1 MATEN
6 TTPANSDLSSTEIGK
21 NIMTSQVL
29 RIEDATQLVEH
40 SPTDVHEQLKAGS
53 AVLVDVREVSEYEN
67 ERIPGAF
74 LMPLSF
80 FDADRFP
87 NIPNTRVILMCAV
100 GKRSA
105 AAAKQLMKAGVRV
118 THHMTGGLTGWKESG
133 LATDKD

>member
-1 MATEN
+1 
-6 TTPANSDLSSTEIGK
+6 
-21 NIMTSQVL
+21 MTSQVI
-29 RIEDATQLVEH
+29 RIEDAVQLIEH
-40 SPTDVHEQLKAGS
+40 APLDVHNQLQAGT

-87 NIPNTRVILMCAV
+87 FLPDTRIILMCAV

-105 AAAKQLMKAGVRV
+105 AAAKQLMNAGFRT
-118 THHMTGGLTGWKESG
+118 THHMKGGLTRWKEQG
-133 LATDKD
+133 LETDVD

>member
-1 MATEN
+1 MA
-6 TTPANSDLSSTEIGK
+6 
-21 NIMTSQVL
+21 SQVL
-29 RIEDATQLVEH
+29 QMEDAAQLVEH
-40 SPTDVHEQLKAGS
+40 DPIAVQEQLQAGQ

-87 NIPNTRVILMCAV
+87 FIPDTRVILMCAV

-105 AAAKQLMKAGVRV
+105 AAAKQLMKAGFRQ
-118 THHMTGGLTGWKESG
+118 THHMKGGLTAWKETG
-133 LATDKD
+133 LETEQD

>member
-1 MATEN
+1 MT
-6 TTPANSDLSSTEIGK
+6 TTPNEQTDKTPMTNLNGTQ
-21 NIMTSQVL
+21 IMASQIL
-29 RIEDATQLVEH
+29 RIEDATQLIEH
-40 SPTDVHEQLKAGS
+40 DPRDVYDQLHAGQ

-87 NIPNTRVILMCAV
+87 FIPDTRVILMCAV

-105 AAAKQLMKAGVRV
+105 AAAKQLMKAGFRE
-118 THHMTGGLTGWKESG
+118 THHMTGGLTAWKEMG
-133 LATDKD
+133 LATDED

>member
-1 MATEN
+1 
-6 TTPANSDLSSTEIGK
+6 
-21 NIMTSQVL
+21 MTSQVL

-40 SPTDVHEQLKAGS
+40 SPNDVYEQLQAGK
-53 AVLVDVREVSEYEN
+53 AVLVDVREVSEYEQ

-87 NIPNTRVILMCAV
+87 YLPDTRVILMCAV

-105 AAAKQLMKAGVRV
+105 AAAKQLMKAGVRE
-118 THHMTGGLTGWKESG
+118 THHMTGGLTAWKETG
-133 LATDKD
+133 LETEED